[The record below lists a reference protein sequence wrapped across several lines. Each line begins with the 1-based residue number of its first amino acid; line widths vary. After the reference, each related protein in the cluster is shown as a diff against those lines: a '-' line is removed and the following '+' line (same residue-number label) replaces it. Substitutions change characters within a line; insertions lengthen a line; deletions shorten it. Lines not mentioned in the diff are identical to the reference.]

1 MKMDGVRKM
10 VNINGTTHAYSK
22 PVETPN
28 SLLLRTR
35 FDSALV
41 LLKPL
46 LSDSD
51 ALSGTSLYRAMSQ
64 LHKTY
69 PDLRGDEIEAL
80 VSEVI
85 RSLQNRGGKH

>member
-1 MKMDGVRKM
+1 M
-10 VNINGTTHAYSK
+10 
-22 PVETPN
+22 ETPN

-85 RSLQNRGGKH
+85 RSLQNRGGRH

>member
-1 MKMDGVRKM
+1 MDGVSKM

-22 PVETPN
+22 STEPPR
-28 SLLLRTR
+28 SLLLRSR

-46 LSDSD
+46 LSASD
-51 ALSGTSLYRAMSQ
+51 ALSGTNLYRAMSQ
-64 LHKTY
+64 LHTAY

-80 VSEVI
+80 VADVI
-85 RSLQNRGGKH
+85 RSLQNRGDKH

>member
-1 MKMDGVRKM
+1 M
-10 VNINGTTHAYSK
+10 VNINGTTHAYAK
-22 PVETPN
+22 PAESP
-28 SLLLRTR
+28 SRLLLRTR

-51 ALSGTSLYRAMSQ
+51 ALMSGTSLYRAMSQ
-64 LHKTY
+64 LHKAY

-85 RSLQNRGGKH
+85 RSLQNRDGKH

>member
-1 MKMDGVRKM
+1 
-10 VNINGTTHAYSK
+10 
-22 PVETPN
+22 VETPN

>member
-1 MKMDGVRKM
+1 M
-10 VNINGTTHAYSK
+10 
-22 PVETPN
+22 ETPN

>member
-1 MKMDGVRKM
+1 MEEKMM
-10 VNINGTTHAYSK
+10 NINTTPHAYSK
-22 PVETPN
+22 PEEPPR

-51 ALSGTSLYRAMSQ
+51 ALSGTNLYRAMSQ

-85 RSLQNRGGKH
+85 RSLHNRGGRH

>member
-1 MKMDGVRKM
+1 
-10 VNINGTTHAYSK
+10 
-22 PVETPN
+22 
-28 SLLLRTR
+28 
-35 FDSALV
+35 
-41 LLKPL
+41 L